1 MDDEFELQYADEIDA
16 LGDFE
21 PPEEII
27 SKPRRSLNFTTPNQ
41 KSKTDKDDENE
52 GLVPL
57 KSPQEHLNGSTLDI
71 ISDAGITG
79 RSVFGQ
85 RRDKK
90 RARDDEFTNAL
101 EDIEMEFVEDELLPE
116 IVPVSK
122 KAKLSG
128 SIAASKSEILD
139 DIDDD
144 LSSATPEVMKK
155 IVNARQKR
163 NTRHGQL
170 DIIPDVLLTA
180 SVDYDFERKRIH
192 RRVPSGDFIAVTGYE
207 GERVYMKLKDEA
219 TLEKEYISLKKS
231 IKSSQLLAVPF
242 EELRQQ
248 VEDERQQQLMAE
260 SERVTS
266 EVRRQL
272 DTDLDIV
279 EGDER
284 EIENEGLEG
293 TGPPVPADEQ
303 RSLWVEKYTPRRYTD
318 LLSEENVN
326 RTLLHWLRLWDYVV
340 FGKEISL
347 KTKEKKAVKE
357 NKKKKFQPQVLEELD
372 KLNRPLQKIAMLSGP
387 PGLGKTT
394 LAHIVA
400 THAGY
405 NVVEMNASDDRSAD
419 VFKNKIEAATQMK
432 AVMGDNPKPN
442 CLIIDEIDGA
452 PQAAINVLLNFVK
465 KTETQAPTK
474 KNKKDGAV
482 LLRPVICI
490 CNDQYVPALR
500 QLRQNAVIMN
510 FPPTET
516 TKLAARL
523 YEVIRMEQF
532 KADMNTL
539 LALCEKTDNDIR
551 SCLNTLQFVQ
561 RRFKE
566 LSLKTIQNLSVG
578 HKDSQK
584 SLFSVWYEIFSL
596 PRVKRNRFLSV
607 RDISDKDLQV
617 NNTSPTARF
626 WNIISVVQSAGEYE
640 KLTQGLFENYLE
652 CRFKDPHM
660 EGVCLANEWLCFTDV
675 INQHINHMQD
685 YRLMPY
691 LPYLSVIFHFLF
703 AASVPPKVQYP
714 HAQFEAFTKVSKCQN
729 LVNTMMSDMTPMVRK
744 FLNQSITL
752 LEVLPPLTDIIQP
765 SFRPVN
771 TQLYSAR
778 EKEDLAQL
786 IRIMIAYNMTY
797 HQEKTADGQYNYI
810 LDPNMEEVVRF
821 PGMKQHRQLT
831 YATKQMIAREIELEK
846 MRRGEASRN
855 RHQESMEE
863 KPENEN
869 LKKGPLIPNH
879 RQKLQAKPIMKDEDK
894 PIRDFFGRVII
905 KTSQD
910 IKDSSKDLPENRNVL
925 KTDIWFHFKEGFSN
939 AVRRNVKVQ
948 DFI

>member
-1 MDDEFELQYADEIDA
+1 M
-16 LGDFE
+16 
-21 PPEEII
+21 
-27 SKPRRSLNFTTPNQ
+27 
-41 KSKTDKDDENE
+41 
-52 GLVPL
+52 
-57 KSPQEHLNGSTLDI
+57 
-71 ISDAGITG
+71 
-79 RSVFGQ
+79 
-85 RRDKK
+85 
-90 RARDDEFTNAL
+90 
-101 EDIEMEFVEDELLPE
+101 M
-116 IVPVSK
+116 
-122 KAKLSG
+122 
-128 SIAASKSEILD
+128 
-139 DIDDD
+139 
-144 LSSATPEVMKK
+144 K
-155 IVNARQKR
+155 IVNTRQKR
-163 NTRHGQL
+163 NTQYGQP
-170 DIIPDVLLTA
+170 DTIPVAVLA
-180 SVDYDFERKRIH
+180 VDYNFERKRVH
-192 RRVPSGDFIAVTGYE
+192 RRVPSGDFIAITGYE
-207 GERVYMKLKDEA
+207 GERVYMKLKDET
-219 TLEKEYISLKKS
+219 TLEKEYLSLKKS
-231 IKSSQLLAVPF
+231 MKSSQLLAVPF

-248 VEDERQQQLMAE
+248 VEDERQRQLIAE

-266 EVRRQL
+266 EVHRQL
-272 DTDLDIV
+272 DTDLDFV

-284 EIENEGLEG
+284 DIEIEGLKG
-293 TGPPVPADEQ
+293 TGPPALPDDYEEQ
-303 RSLWVEKYTPRRYTD
+303 SSLWVEKYTPRRYTD
-318 LLSEENVN
+318 LLSEENIN

-340 FGKEISL
+340 FGKEINL

-372 KLNRPLQKIAMLSGP
+372 KLKRPLQKIAMLSGP

-400 THAGY
+400 SHAGY
-405 NVVEMNASDDRSAD
+405 NVVEMNASDDRSAE

-432 AVMGDNPKPN
+432 AVMGNDPKPN

-465 KTETQAPTK
+465 KTENPAPTK

-523 YEVIRMEQF
+523 YEVIRLEQF

-596 PRVKRNRFLSV
+596 PRVKRNRFLSL

-626 WNIISVVQSAGEYE
+626 WNILSVVQSAGEYE

-675 INQHINHMQD
+675 INQQISHMQD

-714 HAQFEAFTKVSKCQN
+714 HAQFEAFTKMSKCQN
-729 LVNTMMSDMTPMVRK
+729 LINTMMSDMTPMVRK
-744 FLNQSITL
+744 FLNQPITL
-752 LEVLPPLTDIIQP
+752 LEILPPLTDIIQP
-765 SFRPVN
+765 TFRPVN

-831 YATKQMIAREIELEK
+831 YAAKQMIAREIELEK

-855 RHQESMEE
+855 QHQESNEE
-863 KPENEN
+863 KLENEN
-869 LKKGPLIPNH
+869 SKKGLLIPNH
-879 RQKLQAKPIMKDEDK
+879 RQKLQAKPIIKEEDK
-894 PIRDFFGRVII
+894 PMRDFFGRVIL
-905 KTSQD
+905 KTTLD
-910 IKDSSKDLPENRNVL
+910 IKESSKDFPENRNVL

-948 DFI
+948 DLL